1 MILIRG
7 RIRRGQAEVPLT
19 VLDANGNPV
28 SSTACIDTG
37 FNGDLTL
44 RRADIERL
52 GLAAL
57 DASPMTTASGQTLEF
72 PAYEATIIW
81 HDRPKQVRV
90 LQSEVDSLIGAALL
104 WDSRLS
110 IDFALGGE
118 VVISE
123 LLAG

>member
-1 MILIRG
+1 
-7 RIRRGQAEVPLT
+7 
-19 VLDANGNPV
+19 
-28 SSTACIDTG
+28 
-37 FNGDLTL
+37 
-44 RRADIERL
+44 
-52 GLAAL
+52 
-57 DASPMTTASGQTLEF
+57 MTTASGQTLEF

-110 IDFALGGE
+110 IDFVLGGD

-123 LLAG
+123 LLAGELR